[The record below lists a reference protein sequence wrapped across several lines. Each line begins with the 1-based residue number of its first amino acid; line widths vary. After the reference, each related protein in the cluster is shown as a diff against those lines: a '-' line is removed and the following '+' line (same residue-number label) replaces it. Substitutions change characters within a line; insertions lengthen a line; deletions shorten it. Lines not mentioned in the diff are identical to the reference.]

1 MKITGAILTL
11 MICFLG
17 ENSFSQIEQTI
28 YNIRDYRF
36 SNAVVLANNYSSKSA
51 YSAYGE
57 FLQNSIE
64 GRYLFQAQEYDVDMN
79 LHFFPSRIYYA
90 TKKRFF
96 QPDPVSQYFSPF
108 LFTNADPVNTVD
120 MDGNDGKLLY
130 LFDKDLG
137 NDFDEMSIED
147 RQLIKV
153 LGRKAYFR
161 PLSNFLDGTMT
172 DIPEWNGHVYINGTS
187 YDSGKY
193 SEIMKADKKV
203 MSSPPPIAK
212 SDKYEQMVY
221 NDTENG
227 YYRVYANSQD
237 IGKQLRVI
245 SDDMGVPLR
254 SVTVG
259 GFEGYAAAEQIGKGV
274 RNTTFMK
281 RGLKLAGTKKGVH
294 SLMVQSEAN
303 KELRFH
309 MAKGSPIDYLELKD
323 VKDGSKRLINPRVYS
338 DETHFFT
345 PRYIGGEEK
354 IHKMMLGNPTSK
366 FDGYIGGFKMMY

>member
-1 MKITGAILTL
+1 MSKGVFIILL
-11 MICFLG
+11 FWGI
-17 ENSFSQIEQTI
+17 NAFSQSEII
-28 YNIRDYRF
+28 LHAIRDYRF
-36 SNAVVLANNYSSKSA
+36 SNVVVFAKNYSTKSA
-51 YSAYGE
+51 YSAYGKL
-57 FLQNSIE
+57 FQNSIE
-64 GRYLFQAQEYDVDMN
+64 NRYLFQAQEYDVDMD
-79 LHFFPSRIYYA
+79 LHFFPSRIFSA

-108 LFTNADPVNTVD
+108 LFVNADPVNIID
-120 MDGNDGKLLY
+120 MNGNDGKLLY

-137 NDFDEMSIED
+137 NDFDNMTIED

-187 YDSGKY
+187 YDNGKY
-193 SEIMKADKKV
+193 SEILKVDKKV

-212 SDKYEQMVY
+212 SDKYEQMIY
-221 NDTENG
+221 HDTENG
-227 YYRVYANSQD
+227 CYRVYTNSQD
-237 IGKQLRVI
+237 IGRQLRAI
-245 SDDMGVPLR
+245 SDDMEVPLK

-274 RNTTFMK
+274 RNSTFMR
-281 RGLKLAGTKKGVH
+281 RGLKLAGTKNGVH
-294 SLMVQSEAN
+294 SLMAQSESSE
-303 KELRFH
+303 ELRFH

-323 VKDGSKRLINPRVYS
+323 AENGSKRLINPRVYR

-345 PRYIGGEEK
+345 PRYIEGEAK
-354 IHKMMLGNPTSK
+354 IHKMMLGNPDPK
-366 FDGYIGGFKMMY
+366 FNGYIGGFKMMY